1 MSDKAMTPMSSADLV
16 QGDISALAEEWMERW
31 LKELDVR
38 QTTKRAYRQAVIRFL
53 EWTRGAGA
61 STAVEFKEAL
71 QAEGLAAHT
80 VGVYL
85 TGLRRFCAWCVERG
99 LLPYNPVEN
108 VKAPEKP
115 RGHLRDAPTDDELRR
130 VLAQVDRS
138 TLAGM
143 RNFAMLS
150 LMYRCGLRTVE
161 VVRAD
166 VDDVRPKDGEVVLW
180 VQGKGRADKDEFVV
194 LTGETYN
201 AVMDYLT
208 ARQAQPG
215 EPLFVGEG
223 NRNRGRLTTRSVRR
237 MVNRYFKAAGVW
249 RPGLSAHSLRH
260 YAATAALKAG
270 AHPLQVQQMM
280 RHRRFE
286 TTQAYIHDLG
296 RIANA
301 AERFVP
307 QLGSA

>member
-1 MSDKAMTPMSSADLV
+1 MNDKAMILTTGADLV
-16 QGDISALAEEWMERW
+16 QSDVATLAGEWLEEW
-31 LKELDVR
+31 LTNLDAR
-38 QTTKRAYRQAVIRFL
+38 PPTKRVYRQAVIRFL
-53 EWTRGAGA
+53 GWSQEVGA
-61 STAVEFKEAL
+61 STAVGFKEAL
-71 QAEGLAAHT
+71 LAEGLAAHT
-80 VGVYL
+80 IGVYL

-99 LLPYNPVEN
+99 LLLHNPVEN

-130 VLAQVDRS
+130 VLTQVDRD
-138 TLAGM
+138 TLAGL
-143 RNFAMLS
+143 RDFAMLS
-150 LMYRCGLRTVE
+150 LMYRCGLRTIE
-161 VVRAD
+161 VVRANVGD
-166 VDDVRPKDGEVVLW
+166 IRPKEGEMVLW
-180 VQGKGRADKDEFVV
+180 VCGKGRAAKDEFVV

-215 EPLFVGEG
+215 KPLFIGAG
-223 NRNRGRLTTRSVRR
+223 NRNQGRLTTRSVRR
-237 MVNRYFKAAGVW
+237 LVNRYLIVAGVK
-249 RPGLSAHSLRH
+249 RDGLSAHSLRH
-260 YAATAALKAG
+260 YTATAALKAG

-286 TTQAYIHDLG
+286 TTQTYIHDLG

-307 QLGSA
+307 ELGVA